1 MRKRF
6 TGRVSKHVNGK
17 RYDISYGNPTTDDIL
32 DTAKGFIML
41 FPAMIIGV
49 IAMFGPAIMNVFK
62 PMAPF
67 FGVDID
73 KVYGKPEESKD
84 EKIARLEAEIDALK
98 NDK

>member
-41 FPAMIIGV
+41 FPAMIVGV
-49 IAMFGPAIMNVFK
+49 IAMFGPAIINVFK

-67 FGVDID
+67 FGINID
-73 KVYGKPEESKD
+73 KVYGKPVESKD